1 MQARQA
7 QVDPVSTIWA
17 GLVDGTATTPRP
29 SRFFRPRSDFVGN
42 IGDDRGRTAAASFEE
57 VAVDRDSFV
66 PVHSTQQQKTA
77 SVVLGQQEAMPL
89 AVARPVSNE
98 VKPWAEQGLIP
109 TQPDAPAVGSTSAG
123 QYATTASIGSPGMA
137 HDPEI
142 VQMNIKDPEIAAHQ
156 VTILPTD
163 GVVVCNEKLHRVGSL
178 LDSGH
183 TLAAHLGLFE
193 GVPDCHTPDSLAV
206 EGMKPEEKRAWS
218 WWSRL
223 EASEVGSGSRQLPP
237 LDIDRDR
244 APVPSTASGNKSSV
258 AQKTPALELLYG
270 LPPGTLSAEHVAF
283 FLRPS
288 NAAHIVRIN
297 QSRMRV
303 LVTVRALTKLLALCM
318 HIQPILTAALRV
330 IKSRQHCLSAAGLGA
345 LYVDPRLKIE
355 IEALQAFQQ
364 QLKLVHA
371 TLLVRDGVGISS
383 AGPFIER
390 LQSRIDFLQRAIQ
403 PLKQKDI
410 IKKQAS
416 QLRKP
421 VWQA

>member
-1 MQARQA
+1 
-7 QVDPVSTIWA
+7 
-17 GLVDGTATTPRP
+17 
-29 SRFFRPRSDFVGN
+29 
-42 IGDDRGRTAAASFEE
+42 
-57 VAVDRDSFV
+57 
-66 PVHSTQQQKTA
+66 
-77 SVVLGQQEAMPL
+77 
-89 AVARPVSNE
+89 
-98 VKPWAEQGLIP
+98 
-109 TQPDAPAVGSTSAG
+109 
-123 QYATTASIGSPGMA
+123 MA

-193 GVPDCHTPDSLAV
+193 GVPDYTPDSLAV

-288 NAAHIVRIN
+288 NAAAIVRLKPVSDASLGDRRSAN
-297 QSRMRV
+297 
-303 LVTVRALTKLLALCM
+303 K
-318 HIQPILTAALRV
+318 TARIIDTFPANPDSCTSSHQV
-330 IKSRQHCLSAAGLGA
+330 PTA
-345 LYVDPRLKIE
+345 
-355 IEALQAFQQ
+355 
-364 QLKLVHA
+364 
-371 TLLVRDGVGISS
+371 LLVRG
-383 AGPFIER
+383 R
-390 LQSRIDFLQRAIQ
+390 SRC
-403 PLKQKDI
+403 PL
-410 IKKQAS
+410 
-416 QLRKP
+416 R
-421 VWQA
+421 